1 MKAVAVFPKQREVRV
16 LTDVPEPRLQS
27 PTQVK
32 VRTLEV
38 GVCGTDKDIAQF
50 TYGTPPRG
58 SDSLILGHECLG
70 EVVEVGEAVQG
81 LQRGDLVV
89 PRVRRPCPHAT
100 CPACRH
106 GHPDFC
112 ITGDYTE
119 RGIKEAHGFCAEL
132 FVEDVA
138 YLHRV
143 SPELREVAV
152 LTEPLT
158 IAEKALR
165 EVERIQERLPWKP
178 APGRAVV
185 LGAGP
190 VGQLGAMALLRR
202 GYATTMYSRSPKPNA
217 KADAA
222 EAVGAPYLSSKEV
235 SPEELVR
242 RVGAPDVVYEA
253 TGVARAA
260 FDTLKALAANGVFVF
275 TGVPSHPEPLQLDGA
290 ELLKQLVLE
299 NQLVVGTVNAADS
312 DFSAALEDLARF
324 HARWPGGLE
333 RLITARHPPEA
344 FSDVVTGKK
353 GSGGIKHVITFS
365 KK

>member
-16 LTDVPEPRLQS
+16 LQDVPEPRLQS

-32 VRTLEV
+32 VRTHEV
-38 GVCGTDKDIAQF
+38 GVCGTDKDILEF
-50 TYGTPPRG
+50 TYGAPPPG
-58 SDSLILGHECLG
+58 SDYLILGHECVG

-81 LQRGDLVV
+81 LQPGDWVV

-100 CPACRH
+100 CTACRH

-119 RGIKEAHGFCAEL
+119 RGIKEAHGFCAEF

-143 SPELREVAV
+143 PLELHDVAV

-165 EVERIQERLPWKP
+165 ELERIQERLPWKL

-202 GYATTMYSRSPKPNA
+202 GYATTVYSRSPKPNV
-217 KADAA
+217 KAEAA
-222 EAVGAPYLSSKEV
+222 EAVGAPYLSSKEI

-242 RVGAPDVVYEA
+242 RAGAPDVVYEA
-253 TGVARAA
+253 TGVAKAS
-260 FDTLKALAANGVFVF
+260 FDAMKALAYNGVFIF
-275 TGVPSHPEPLQLDGA
+275 TGVPAHEQPLELEGA
-290 ELLKQLVLE
+290 ALLRQLVLE
-299 NQLVVGTVNAADS
+299 NQVVVGTVNAADL
-312 DFSAALEDLARF
+312 DFDAALEDLGRF

-353 GSGGIKHVITFS
+353 GKGGIKHVITFH
-365 KK
+365 

>member
-16 LTDVPEPRLQS
+16 IDAPEPRLQS
-27 PTQVK
+27 PSQVK

-38 GVCGTDKDIAQF
+38 GVCGTDKDIVQF
-50 TYGTPPRG
+50 TYGTPPQG
-58 SDSLILGHECLG
+58 SDYLILGHECLG
-70 EVVEVGEAVQG
+70 EVVEVGEAVRGFQP
-81 LQRGDLVV
+81 GDLVV

-119 RGIKEAHGFCAEL
+119 RGIKDAHGFCSE
-132 FVEDVA
+132 FFTEDVT

-143 SPELREVAV
+143 ATELRPVAV

-178 APGRAVV
+178 GPGRAVV

-190 VGQLGAMALLRR
+190 VGQLGALALLRR
-202 GYATTMYSRSPKPNA
+202 GFATTVYSRSPKPNE
-217 KADAA
+217 KAEAA
-222 EAVGAPYLSSKEV
+222 EAVGAPYFSSKEV
-235 SPEELVR
+235 SAEELVR
-242 RVGAPDVVYEA
+242 RAGAADLIYEA
-253 TGVARAA
+253 TGVAKASFEA
-260 FDTLKALAANGVFVF
+260 LKALADNGVFVF
-275 TGVPSHPEPLQLDGA
+275 TGVPAHDEPMSLDGA
-290 ELLKQLVLE
+290 ALLKQLVLK
-299 NQLVVGTVNAADS
+299 NQVVLGTVNASDS
-312 DFSAALEDLARF
+312 DFETALQDLGRF
-324 HARWPGGLE
+324 RARWPGGLE

-353 GSGGIKHVITFS
+353 GGGIKHVIVF
-365 KK
+365 K

>member
-16 LTDVPEPRLQS
+16 IDAPEPKLQS
-27 PTQVK
+27 PSQVK
-32 VRTLEV
+32 VRTREV
-38 GVCGTDKDIAQF
+38 GLCGTDKDILQF
-50 TYGTPPRG
+50 TYGTPPPG
-58 SDSLILGHECLG
+58 SEYLILGHECLG
-70 EVVEVGEAVQG
+70 EVAEVGTAVHG
-81 LQRGDLVV
+81 LKPGDLVV

-119 RGIKEAHGFCAEL
+119 RGIKDAHGFCSEF

-138 YLHRV
+138 YLHRA
-143 SPELREVAV
+143 PTELREVAV

-165 EVERIQERLPWKP
+165 EVKRIQERLPWRP
-178 APGRAVV
+178 EAGRAVV

-202 GYATTMYSRSPKPNA
+202 GYATTVYSRSPKPND
-217 KADAA
+217 KATAA

-242 RVGAPDVVYEA
+242 RAGAPDVVYEA
-253 TGVARAA
+253 TGVAKAS
-260 FDTLKALAANGVFVF
+260 FETLKALAHNGIFVF
-275 TGVPSHPEPLQLDGA
+275 TGVPSHEEPLTLDGA
-290 ELLKQLVLE
+290 ALLKQLVLK
-299 NQLVVGTVNAADS
+299 NQVVLGTVNAADS
-312 DFSAALEDLARF
+312 DFEAALDDLARF
-324 HARWPGGLE
+324 RARWPGGLE
-333 RLITARHPPEA
+333 RLITARHPPEDFA
-344 FSDVVTGKK
+344 DVVMGKK
-353 GSGGIKHVITFS
+353 GGGGIKHVITFG
-365 KK
+365 

>member
-1 MKAVAVFPKQREVRV
+1 MKAVAVFPQKREVRV
-16 LTDVPEPRLQS
+16 IDAPEPKLQS

-32 VRTLEV
+32 VRTREV
-38 GVCGTDKDIAQF
+38 GVCGTDKDILQF
-50 TYGTPPRG
+50 TYGTPPPG
-58 SDSLILGHECLG
+58 SEYLILGHECLG
-70 EVVEVGEAVQG
+70 EVVEVGTAVRG
-81 LQRGDLVV
+81 LQKEDLVV

-119 RGIKEAHGFCAEL
+119 RGIKDAHGFCAEL

-138 YLHRV
+138 YLHRA
-143 SPELREVAV
+143 PTELREVAV

-165 EVERIQERLPWKP
+165 EVKRIQERLPWKP
-178 APGRAVV
+178 EAGRAVV

-217 KADAA
+217 KAEAS

-242 RVGAPDVVYEA
+242 RVGPADVVYEA
-253 TGVARAA
+253 AGVAKAA
-260 FDTLKALAANGVFVF
+260 FDTLRTLAHNGVFVF
-275 TGVPSHPEPLQLDGA
+275 TGVPSHEEDLSLDGA
-290 ELLKQLVLE
+290 ALLKQLVLA
-299 NQLVVGTVNAADS
+299 NQVVLGTVNAADS
-312 DFSAALEDLARF
+312 DFEAALEDLGRF
-324 HARWPGGLE
+324 RARWPGGLE
-333 RLITARHPPEA
+333 RLITARHPPEDFA
-344 FSDVVTGKK
+344 DVVTGKK
-353 GSGGIKHVITFS
+353 GGGGIKHVITFG
-365 KK
+365 

>member
-16 LTDVPEPRLQS
+16 IDAPEPRLQS
-27 PTQVK
+27 PSQVK

-38 GVCGTDKDIAQF
+38 GVCGTDKDIVQF
-50 TYGTPPRG
+50 TYGTPPPG
-58 SDSLILGHECLG
+58 SDHLILGHECLG
-70 EVVEVGEAVQG
+70 EVVEVGEAVRGFQP
-81 LQRGDLVV
+81 GDLVV

-119 RGIKEAHGFCAEL
+119 RGIKDAHGFCAE
-132 FVEDVA
+132 FFTEDVT

-143 SPELREVAV
+143 APELRPVAV

-165 EVERIQERLPWKP
+165 EVDRIQERLPWKP
-178 APGRAVV
+178 GPGRAVV

-190 VGQLGAMALLRR
+190 VGQLGALALLRR
-202 GYATTMYSRSPKPNA
+202 GYATTVYSRSPKPNA
-217 KADAA
+217 KAEAA
-222 EAVGAPYLSSKEV
+222 EAVGAPYFSSKEV

-242 RVGAPDVVYEA
+242 RAGAADLIYEA
-253 TGVARAA
+253 TGVAKASFEA
-260 FDTLKALAANGVFVF
+260 LKALADNGVFVF
-275 TGVPSHPEPLQLDGA
+275 TGVPAHDEPMSLDGGA
-290 ELLKQLVLE
+290 LLKQLVLK
-299 NQLVVGTVNAADS
+299 NQVVLGTVNASDS
-312 DFSAALEDLARF
+312 DFETALQDLGRF
-324 HARWPGGLE
+324 RARWPGGLE

-353 GSGGIKHVITFS
+353 GGGIKHVIVF
-365 KK
+365 K

>member
-16 LTDVPEPRLQS
+16 LHDVPEPRLQS

-32 VRTLEV
+32 VRTRQV
-38 GVCGTDKDIAQF
+38 GVCGTDKDIVQF
-50 TYGTPPRG
+50 TYGTPPPG
-58 SDSLILGHECLG
+58 SDYLILGHECVG
-70 EVVEVGEAVQG
+70 EVVEVGEAVRG
-81 LQRGDLVV
+81 LQRGDWVV

-100 CPACRH
+100 CPACRQ

-119 RGIKEAHGFCAEL
+119 RGIKEAHGFCTEL

-143 SPELREVAV
+143 PTELHEVAV

-158 IAEKALR
+158 IAEKSLR
-165 EVERIQERLPWKP
+165 ELERIQERLPWRP

-190 VGQLGAMALLRR
+190 VGQLGVMALLRR
-202 GYATTMYSRSPKPNA
+202 GFATTVYSRSPKPNA
-217 KADAA
+217 KAEAS
-222 EAVGAPYLSSKEV
+222 EAVGAPYLSSKEIT
-235 SPEELVR
+235 PEELIR

-253 TGVARAA
+253 TGSAKASFNA
-260 FDTLKALAANGVFVF
+260 LKALARNGVLIL
-275 TGVPSHPEPLQLDGA
+275 TAVPPQQEPLQLEGG
-290 ELLKQLVLE
+290 ELLKQFVLQ
-299 NQLVVGTVNAADS
+299 NQVLLGTVNAADL

-353 GSGGIKHVITFS
+353 GKGGIKHVITFD
-365 KK
+365 